1 MVNKPKYTIIKRTLE
16 ENIMTKRI
24 VIADDEP
31 VTRMDLSEILEDA
44 GYNVVGSASDGFD
57 AIELCREFKP
67 DLVLMDVKMP
77 LLNGLKA
84 AKIISEEQ
92 LTNCVILLTAYSG
105 QEFIEE
111 AKNLGVMGYLVK
123 PINDRNLLPAI
134 EIALSKSQ
142 QIEAIKK
149 DANKARQ
156 QVEDR
161 KMIEK
166 AKGVLI
172 KNYGISEEDAYK
184 KIRNLSMNK
193 RRSMKDIA
201 NAIILNNQS

>member
-1 MVNKPKYTIIKRTLE
+1 
-16 ENIMTKRI
+16 MTKRI

-44 GYNVVGSASDGFD
+44 GYNVVGLASDGFD
-57 AIELCREFKP
+57 AVELCREFKP

-84 AKIISEEQ
+84 AKIITEEQ

-161 KMIEK
+161 KIIEK

-172 KNYGISEEDAYK
+172 KDYGISEEDAYK

-201 NAIILNNQS
+201 NAIILNNQSSIINHRQALV

>member
-1 MVNKPKYTIIKRTLE
+1 MNDTIIKRTLE

>member
-1 MVNKPKYTIIKRTLE
+1 
-16 ENIMTKRI
+16 MTKRI

-31 VTRMDLSEILEDA
+31 VTRMDLCEILEDA

-57 AIELCREFKP
+57 AIELCREFRP

-84 AKIISEEQ
+84 TKIITEEQ
-92 LTNCVILLTAYSG
+92 LTNCIILLTAYSG

-134 EIALSKSQ
+134 EIALSKSR
-142 QIEAIKK
+142 QIENIKN
-149 DANKARQ
+149 DAKKAKQ

-161 KMIEK
+161 KFIEK

-172 KNYGISEEDAYK
+172 KNYCMSEEDAYK
-184 KIRNLSMNK
+184 KIRKLSMNK
-193 RRSMKDIA
+193 GRSMKDIA
-201 NAIILNNQS
+201 QAIILNEKSS

>member
-1 MVNKPKYTIIKRTLE
+1 
-16 ENIMTKRI
+16 MTKRI

-84 AKIISEEQ
+84 AKIITEEQ

-111 AKNLGVMGYLVK
+111 AKKNLGVMGYLVK

-149 DANKARQ
+149 
-156 QVEDR
+156 
-161 KMIEK
+161 KM
-166 AKGVLI
+166 LI
-172 KNYGISEEDAYK
+172 KLD
-184 KIRNLSMNK
+184 NK
-193 RRSMKDIA
+193 
-201 NAIILNNQS
+201 

>member
-1 MVNKPKYTIIKRTLE
+1 
-16 ENIMTKRI
+16 MTKRI

-31 VTRMDLSEILEDA
+31 VTRMDLGEILEDA
-44 GYNVVGSASDGFD
+44 GYDVVGSASDGFD

-77 LLNGLKA
+77 LLGGLKA
-84 AKIISEEQ
+84 AKIITEED
-92 LTNCVILLTAYSG
+92 LTSCIILLTAYSG

-161 KMIEK
+161 KVIEK
-166 AKGVLI
+166 AKGILI
-172 KNYGISEEDAYK
+172 QKYDMSEEDAYK
-184 KIRNLSMNK
+184 KIRKLSMNK

-201 NAIILNNQS
+201 GAILLNEKG

>member
-1 MVNKPKYTIIKRTLE
+1 MTRTV
-16 ENIMTKRI
+16 

-44 GYNVVGSASDGFD
+44 GYNVVATVADGFD
-57 AIELCREFKP
+57 AIEMCREFKP
-67 DLVLMDVKMP
+67 DLILMDVKMP

-84 AKIISEEQ
+84 AKIISQEK

-105 QEFIEE
+105 QEFVEE

-123 PINDRNLLPAI
+123 PINDRSLLPAI
-134 EIALSKSQ
+134 EIALSKSK
-142 QIEAIKK
+142 QIESIKK
-149 DANKARQ
+149 DALKAKK

-161 KMIEK
+161 KIIEK

-172 KNYGISEEDAYK
+172 DTYGLTEESAYNR
-184 KIRNLSMNK
+184 IRKLSMNK
-193 RRSMKDIA
+193 RCSMRQIA
-201 NAIILNNQS
+201 NAILLNSKS

>member
-1 MVNKPKYTIIKRTLE
+1 
-16 ENIMTKRI
+16 MTKRI

-84 AKIISEEQ
+84 AKIITEEQ

-184 KIRNLSMNK
+184 KKIRNLSMNK

>member
-1 MVNKPKYTIIKRTLE
+1 
-16 ENIMTKRI
+16 MTKRI